1 MWLHFPAISRL
12 LPESEESIL
21 DYEWSSPEP
30 VLWPIVNGTPS
41 QRPCSWREWKKRHW
55 IRLLFGTISRPSLA
69 ETFLDAWISLWVES
83 PVNPGRLLAG
93 EREFLTLEISGQ
105 TSFASSL
112 SLERRWHSWKMF
124 LGCSKVAYPGYSGNS
139 ISSGGML
146 SGECS
151 VAAAWEPR
159 TCESASSSWPTPD
172 AANKS
177 HGRPA
182 GTSPT
187 GITPDGRK
195 VQIGL
200 REVAS
205 HWPTPVAGNSGS
217 NQGGGQGR
225 VGMVRPSLT
234 TLAGRWP
241 TPKAQDWKRAAGGHD
256 PDLQSV
262 TGNWQTPRASAG
274 SSGADTQRDGSRTP
288 NLQQQ
293 TRDWPTPTSNNK
305 TRPGGGTQASLDNL
319 GSTWPTPTGTRH
331 SATETGSLE
340 SLASGHQAETQSS
353 GATSPSRSGQAR
365 RLNPAFVEWMM
376 GFPPGWSLPIPTD
389 PTAFAHWETL
399 LAHQL
404 PQWLG
409 VCSREECWR
418 P

>member
-1 MWLHFPAISRL
+1 MWLYVPLACAAESVASTSALEPQDGPGPELCVTSNGKPTARPLSWPEWRKRPWIELLSGTISAPCRASGSAAQWMESLGAFPASPIAA
-12 LPESEESIL
+12 PAEASEPRTSETSGQIHSGCFARR
-21 DYEWSSPEP
+21 D
-30 VLWPIVNGTPS
+30 
-41 QRPCSWREWKKRHW
+41 RDFCSWRTLQP
-55 IRLLFGTISRPSLA
+55 LLTGECPEFSETWPTWGSLH
-69 ETFLDAWISLWVES
+69 
-83 PVNPGRLLAG
+83 
-93 EREFLTLEISGQ
+93 SG
-105 TSFASSL
+105 
-112 SLERRWHSWKMF
+112 
-124 LGCSKVAYPGYSGNS
+124 V
-139 ISSGGML
+139 
-146 SGECS
+146 CS

-159 TCESASSSWPTPD
+159 TCESASSFWPTPD

-376 GFPPGWSLPIPTD
+376 GFPPGWSLPTPTD

-404 PQWLG
+404 RLWLG
-409 VCSREECWR
+409 PSFGGGR
-418 P
+418 